1 MNQRNEIE
9 TPKLQDY
16 IKEIY
21 DLGKICKNITTW
33 TSKQSSNNLG
43 KNIKTLFPGYQHFK
57 DPKDILQVALENQT
71 IKDKM
76 KNDSHE
82 ILEIFTIGFDT
93 IRFDIKVKGLKKLQI

>member
-33 TSKQSSNNLG
+33 TSK
-43 KNIKTLFPGYQHFK
+43 
-57 DPKDILQVALENQT
+57 
-71 IKDKM
+71 
-76 KNDSHE
+76 
-82 ILEIFTIGFDT
+82 
-93 IRFDIKVKGLKKLQI
+93 